1 MAESTQLTARKRE
14 GRGSKLAERLRKQ
27 GLVPAVVYGHK
38 EATISVAIPRDEF
51 AAVLRHGQRIV
62 DLQTDGH
69 VQKTLIRDIQWDAL
83 GQEVLHVDFARVSAD
98 ERIEIDVTV
107 ELRGTAPGATA
118 GGVVDHV
125 LHHVAIECL
134 AMNVPESI
142 RVSLN
147 ELQVGQ
153 AIHVKDLKL
162 PEGVKVLEDP
172 EAIVVHVLQPAAEPE
187 AAPTEVV
194 ETAEPE
200 VIKREK
206 PEEEAGE

>member
-1 MAESTQLTARKRE
+1 MAETTKIIANKRDNRGTKKAR
-14 GRGSKLAERLRKQ
+14 RLRKQ
-27 GLVPAVVYGHK
+27 GLVPAVVYGHG
-38 EATISVAIPRDEF
+38 EGTVSVSVPRDEF

-62 DLQTDGH
+62 ELQTDGNL
-69 VQKTLIRDIQWDAL
+69 QTMLIRDIQWDAL
-83 GQEVLHVDFARVSAD
+83 GQDILHIDFTRVSRD
-98 ERIEIDVTV
+98 ERIQIEVAV
-107 ELRGTAPGATA
+107 ELKGTAPGATA
-118 GGVVDHV
+118 GGVLEQVKHTLEV
-125 LHHVAIECL
+125 ECL

-142 RVSLN
+142 RVPVG
-147 ELQVGQ
+147 ELQIGQ

-187 AAPTEVV
+187 AAPTEAT

-206 PEEEAGE
+206 PEEEAE